1 MPMILRETKV
11 ISDKGRV
18 TLSPELLRLAG
29 MKIGD
34 EVYFDI
40 TKSGNIVIKKYKKG
54 EEKNG

>member
-1 MPMILRETKV
+1 MILRETKT

-40 TKSGNIVIKKYKKG
+40 TKSGNIVIKKYNKG